1 MRDDIAIHWFRNDLR
16 LSDNPALFDATKHKS
31 VLPIFILD
39 TTNAGEYAPG
49 RASMWWLNYS
59 LISLKES
66 LLGNLSIY
74 KGNPIEIITDL
85 TSRLPI
91 NSIYWNRS
99 YEPWLTKRDKEIKK
113 ILKSLNLVVKSS
125 NGSLLWEP
133 WEINKEDGTPYKVF
147 TPFFRKGCLQTRSP
161 RQPLSKPEKINYTY
175 DIKKSLQIDQ
185 LNLLP
190 KAKWESELGQHYVIG
205 EKGAYKR
212 LERFIS
218 QGLDQY
224 KEGRNFP
231 SKPYVSRL
239 SPHLRFGEIS
249 PNQVWHTLV
258 NMGDDKNIN
267 HFCSEL
273 GWREFSYNLL
283 YHNPD
288 LPKKNLQ
295 SKFDNFPWQENRMAL
310 KAWQKGQTGV
320 PMVDAGMRE
329 LWQTGYMHN
338 RVRMIVG
345 SFLVKNL
352 RLHWHHGERWFWDT
366 LVDADL
372 ANNSASWQW
381 IAGCG
386 ADAAPYFRI
395 FNPITQGEK
404 FDPNGDYIRSYVPEI
419 SNLPN
424 KYLFC
429 PWEAPASVLDSS
441 GIKLGQTYPEPIISI
456 RVSREKALEAFKSLK
471 ENNK

>member
-1 MRDDIAIHWFRNDLR
+1 M
-16 LSDNPALFDATKHKS
+16 
-31 VLPIFILD
+31 
-39 TTNAGEYAPG
+39 
-49 RASMWWLNYS
+49 
-59 LISLKES
+59 
-66 LLGNLSIY
+66 
-74 KGNPIEIITDL
+74 
-85 TSRLPI
+85 
-91 NSIYWNRS
+91 
-99 YEPWLTKRDKEIKK
+99 
-113 ILKSLNLVVKSS
+113 
-125 NGSLLWEP
+125 
-133 WEINKEDGTPYKVF
+133 
-147 TPFFRKGCLQTRSP
+147 
-161 RQPLSKPEKINYTY
+161 
-175 DIKKSLQIDQ
+175 
-185 LNLLP
+185 
-190 KAKWESELGQHYVIG
+190 IG

-212 LERFIS
+212 LEHFIS

-288 LPKKNLQ
+288 LPKRNLQ

-441 GIKLGQTYPEPIISI
+441 GIKLGQTYPEPIINI